1 MVAAALAVRCYV
13 LQLYYMIAFV
23 LYIEMCMRLLEMYV
37 LIYIFGFIT
46 KFTLKRCYL
55 TRAPVPNV
63 YLNHINFKNKKIKI
77 A

>member
-37 LIYIFGFIT
+37 LIYIFGFIK
-46 KFTLKRCYL
+46 KFTLKQLFSVRPCPQRL
-55 TRAPVPNV
+55 PII
-63 YLNHINFKNKKIKI
+63 LLMQLK
-77 A
+77 